1 MTAILHFGSSAARTQ
16 SQVRRFTSIREA
28 TGKLR
33 SAGAGRAVPTSF
45 DLGIDCKVPWR
56 DTIKGLLFPFSD
68 GCSPPVALCSK
79 RSPGRSLLSDPQ
91 GEQGFLSLVP
101 YLVSPSL
108 LSHIWEDWNE
118 NFFAVWVLLCFVIFY
133 FFFCFFLSF
142 VPLSMSG
149 RMWNEQCFQIKFAQ
163 SFQIK
168 SVWLRWFGFYFLF
181 FVFPVVTHSIICFGN
196 NSRKKKKGGGGKTWL
211 IYTFIYRYD

>member
-1 MTAILHFGSSAARTQ
+1 MFNSCCSSEQLINFLGIFFFFFSSFPPLSFPLFQAHLMTAILHFGSSAARTQ

-118 NFFAVWVLLCFVIFY
+118 NFFAVWVLLCFV
-133 FFFCFFLSF
+133 
-142 VPLSMSG
+142 
-149 RMWNEQCFQIKFAQ
+149 
-163 SFQIK
+163 
-168 SVWLRWFGFYFLF
+168 LF
-181 FVFPVVTHSIICFGN
+181 F
-196 NSRKKKKGGGGKTWL
+196 
-211 IYTFIYRYD
+211 

>member
-56 DTIKGLLFPFSD
+56 DTIKGLLFPFSG

-79 RSPGRSLLSDPQ
+79 RSPGWSLLSDPQ

-118 NFFAVWVLLCFVIFY
+118 NFFAVWVLLCF
-133 FFFCFFLSF
+133 FFL
-142 VPLSMSG
+142 LSRWAWVGGCETSS
-149 RMWNEQCFQIKFAQ
+149 A
-163 SFQIK
+163 SK
-168 SVWLRWFGFYFLF
+168 SSLLSLFRSRVFDLRWFWFYFLF
-181 FVFPVVTHSIICFGN
+181 FVFPVVTHSIVCFGN
-196 NSRKKKKGGGGKTWL
+196 N
-211 IYTFIYRYD
+211 